1 MTTTINNTKKSSDVV
16 WSDSAITKDHRDNL
30 SKQRSSIIW
39 FTGLSGS
46 GKSTI
51 ANALEERLHNYSFHT
66 YLLDGDNVR
75 HGLSS
80 DLSFNDEDRKEN
92 IRRIG
97 ECAKLFI
104 DAGVMVLATFISP
117 FRDDRNFVRNIVNET
132 EFVEIYIKCPLNVCE
147 DRDVK
152 GLYQKA
158 RSGEIK
164 HFTGIDSPYEEPNN
178 ADITID
184 TSKLNIEQ
192 SVDAIIDY
200 LVKNS
205 YIETNRRHKL
215 SRSLLDY
222 LLSGKRLTDSA
233 I

>member
-1 MTTTINNTKKSSDVV
+1 MTTTINTTKKSSDVV
-16 WSDSAITKDHRDNL
+16 WSESSITKDHRDNL
-30 SKQRSSIIW
+30 TKQRSSIIW

-46 GKSTI
+46 GKTTI
-51 ANALEERLHNYSFHT
+51 ANALEEKLHNLSFHT

-80 DLSFNDEDRKEN
+80 DLSFSNADRKEN

-117 FRDDRNFVRNIVNET
+117 FRDDRNHVRSIVNET
-132 EFVEIYIKCPLNVCE
+132 EFIEIYIKCPLNICE

-152 GLYQKA
+152 GLYKKA

-178 ADITID
+178 ADVTID

-200 LVKNS
+200 LVKNA
-205 YIETNRRHKL
+205 YIEKNGRYKL
-215 SRSLLDY
+215 GRSLLDN
-222 LLSGKRLTDSA
+222 LFSGKRLTDSA
-233 I
+233 M